1 MSVLDQ
7 KLEGAGSVAILGHV
21 RPDGDCIGSCLGLLD
36 YLEAVYPEVEA
47 VVYLEDPV
55 PKFTYLR
62 GFAAIRD
69 LTKETWTTSDAVPSY
84 DLCICLDCG
93 DTDRLGEGKKLL
105 EAAVDSLCIDHHI
118 TNTGYGQVNV
128 VEPDA
133 SSTCEVLYGL
143 LEEEKIERDVA
154 ECLYTGIVHDTGV
167 FKYACTSPKTM
178 AIAGKLMA
186 KGIDHTK
193 IIDESF
199 FQKTYLQNQILGR
212 ALFESIAFLDGKCV
226 FSVIR
231 LKDMKFYGVTSK
243 DLDGIVEQLRVT
255 EGVECAIFLYETE
268 PHIYKVSLRSSDSL
282 DVAKIAA
289 YFGGGGHVRAAGCT
303 MSGSIYDVINNLS
316 GHIERQLKE
325 LEATCT
331 TE

>member
-1 MSVLDQ
+1 MSVLDK

-21 RPDGDCIGSCLGLLD
+21 RPDGDCISSCLGLLD

-55 PKFTYLR
+55 PKFKFLQ
-62 GFAAIRD
+62 GFEKICD
-69 LTKETWTTSDAVPSY
+69 LSGETWTDTDAVPVY
-84 DLCICLDCG
+84 DLCVCLDCG
-93 DTDRLGEGKKLL
+93 DADRLGEGKKIL
-105 EAAVDSLCIDHHI
+105 EAAGDSVCVDHHI
-118 TNTGYGQVNV
+118 TNKGYAQVNV
-128 VEPDA
+128 VEPEA

-143 LEEEKIERDVA
+143 LKEEGITRKVA

-167 FKYACTSPKTM
+167 FKYSCTSPRTM
-178 AIAGKLMA
+178 VIASKLME
-186 KGIDHTK
+186 KGIDHTR

-212 ALFESIAFLDGKCV
+212 ALFESIAFLDGKCI

-255 EGVECAIFLYETE
+255 EGVECAIFLHETE
-268 PHIYKVSLRSSDSL
+268 PHIYKVSLRSSNSL

-325 LEATCT
+325 LEAACT

>member
-1 MSVLDQ
+1 MSVLDK
-7 KLEGAGSVAILGHV
+7 KLEGVKSVAILGHV

-36 YLEAVYPEVEA
+36 YLEAVCPEVEA

-55 PKFTYLR
+55 PKFKFLQ
-62 GFAAIRD
+62 GFEKIHD
-69 LTKETWTTSDAVPSY
+69 LSGETWTATDAVPVY
-84 DLCICLDCG
+84 DLCVCLDCG
-93 DTDRLGEGKKLL
+93 DADRLGEGKKIL
-105 EAAVDSLCIDHHI
+105 EAAQSSLCVDHHI
-118 TNTGYGQVNV
+118 TNKGYAEDDV
-128 VEPDA
+128 VEPDS

-143 LEEEKIERDVA
+143 FKEEGITREVA

-167 FKYACTSPKTM
+167 FKYPCTSPKTM
-178 AIAGKLMA
+178 VIAGKLME

-199 FQKTYLQNQILGR
+199 FQRTYLQNQILGR
-212 ALFESIAFLDGKCV
+212 ALFESIAFLDGKCI
-226 FSVIR
+226 FSEIR

-268 PHIYKVSLRSSDSL
+268 PHIYKVSLRSSSDL

-289 YFGGGGHVRAAGCT
+289 YFGGGGHVKAAGCT

-316 GHIERQLKE
+316 GHIEKQLKE
-325 LEATCT
+325 REAACT